1 MKRVPGWNS
10 FALGCHVQTIQKKE
24 REKERD
30 VEKYQIESI
39 PKEEKEW
46 YVCMKNAWAYD
57 MQQ

>member
-30 VEKYQIESI
+30 AEKYQIESI

-46 YVCMKNAWAYD
+46 YVCMKNA
-57 MQQ
+57 